1 MSELTAPFVFKN
13 DEKRIVYGPVLV
25 PDEPDTDNDVVTAEK
40 IEEVA
45 HKFVEEYGNID
56 LMHTLNNVG
65 KLVESYILPMDWQI
79 DDQLL
84 IPKGSWMMGVRVM
97 DEDTWQAVKDGNLG
111 GFSIMG
117 IAKAA
122 MKSAEKK
129 AAEKRTTLADLGE
142 DWIVN
147 AVSLVDEPAVPKAKW
162 VAIKSKTEVTDETVK
177 KAVAGSLEH
186 RRSLVRERVEQVF
199 ETMDHFTI
207 IHSTM
212 DDSVIF
218 KLIDDKDQR
227 KYFQIG
233 YAIDDQGNVTFTTDP
248 QEVKIEEHVVPV
260 NSEPT
265 PALNSEKEKDK
276 GGLIDKLKKAFGMG
290 ESAQKAGRSISDSN
304 FKKLKVAKEVIDDLI
319 SVGEKERAQKS
330 AKKGEDDMD
339 EQKVKGLIEKELQ
352 PVHDAINDLTQT
364 IKSLGSDGWKRDEEK
379 QGQDG
384 SDQTETDDQD
394 TNPSSSEK
402 SQGENEEKDYKA
414 LYENLT
420 KELEKKSQPFSKRLA
435 GQDGATEKNKEV
447 TSDRNP
453 FGFKK

>member
-122 MKSAEKK
+122 MKSAAKK

-177 KAVAGSLEH
+177 KAVEGSLEH

-364 IKSLGSDGWKRDEEK
+364 IKSLGSDGGKRDEEK

-402 SQGENEEKDYKA
+402 SQGEDEEKDYKA

-435 GQDGATEKNKEV
+435 GQDGAIEKNKEV